1 MIPLKHKLTSPTGAL
16 TFYYIVSFI
25 GKYYYKLAKS
35 LADMSDLVLSTE
47 F

>member
-1 MIPLKHKLTSPTGAL
+1 MIPLKHKLTSSTGAL

-25 GKYYYKLAKS
+25 GKCYHKVAKS